1 MLHSVLEPVQQK
13 KSKSGTIIVSGKKL
27 YLDIMDILWV
37 ASG

>member
-1 MLHSVLEPVQQK
+1 MLHSVLEPVLWK
-13 KSKSGTIIVSGKKL
+13 KSKSGAIIISEKEL